1 MRTISSGVKGLDEV
15 LGGGFF
21 RPSVVLIA
29 GGVGTG
35 KTTLALQ
42 ILFNAARAGRKCLFI
57 ASISE
62 PITAINRFLSSFS
75 FFNPDLETIH
85 FADAGEAFMAKE
97 DVFSFIRENIDIIKP
112 EIVVIDSFLS
122 ITESKDCLL
131 YTSPSPRDR
140 G

>member
-42 ILFNAARAGRKCLFI
+42 ILFNAARERGGNAF
-57 ASISE
+57 
-62 PITAINRFLSSFS
+62 SSLPFQS
-75 FFNPDLETIH
+75 
-85 FADAGEAFMAKE
+85 
-97 DVFSFIRENIDIIKP
+97 R
-112 EIVVIDSFLS
+112 
-122 ITESKDCLL
+122 
-131 YTSPSPRDR
+131 
-140 G
+140 